1 VDLGHFPLNPYAQ
14 HDLARLAQPI
24 GQFTEGALVED
35 LVDGSELNVLR
46 HRQSRRHRFQK

>member
-14 HDLARLAQPI
+14 HDRARLAQPI

-46 HRQSRRHRFQK
+46 HRQSSQYRFQK